1 MTEKKTKDALIMPVI
16 MGASAVMI
24 TAAGIIFRQSPLR
37 IFPLYVSLV
46 ISLMQSKVSRYAP
59 LIGSV
64 NSLLYAAVYT
74 YYHLYASMAYAALV
88 SCPLQ
93 VITFIRWSRHPW
105 QGSTILKKLT
115 AKQRIAVSAGSAAV
129 WLAVVVVLNKVGSA
143 HSLLDTTT
151 TILGILATVLTMLSY
166 IEYTVLMLAGQ
177 ICSIGLYI
185 AMLGTNP
192 EQLTYLIYSVYAF
205 ICTTAAFVRTREIYR
220 MQQKTSD
227 EKGEMK

>member
-64 NSLLYAAVYT
+64 NSLLYAAVYA

-166 IEYTVLMLAGQ
+166 IEYTVLMLGQ

-192 EQLTYLIYSVYAF
+192 EQLTYLIYSVYAL

-220 MQQKTSD
+220 LQQNSLSKK
-227 EKGEMK
+227 EK

>member
-1 MTEKKTKDALIMPVI
+1 MPLCVLPASGHHVHTVEQAPVAGLDDTEETDGK
-16 MGASAVMI
+16 
-24 TAAGIIFRQSPLR
+24 AAYRGIRR
-37 IFPLYVSLV
+37 VS
-46 ISLMQSKVSRYAP
+46 SS
-59 LIGSV
+59 IG
-64 NSLLYAAVYT
+64 L
-74 YYHLYASMAYAALV
+74 
-88 SCPLQ
+88 PLQ
-93 VITFIRWSRHPW
+93 S
-105 QGSTILKKLT
+105 
-115 AKQRIAVSAGSAAV
+115 
-129 WLAVVVVLNKVGSA
+129 VLNKVGAA

-192 EQLTYLIYSVYAF
+192 EQLTYLIYSVYAL

>member
-1 MTEKKTKDALIMPVI
+1 MAEKKTKDALIMPVI

-64 NSLLYAAVYT
+64 NSLLYAAVYA

-115 AKQRIAVSAGSAAV
+115 VRQRMAVSAGAVAV
-129 WLAVVVVLNKVGSA
+129 WGATVMILNRVGSA

-205 ICTTAAFVRTREIYR
+205 ICTAAAFVRTREIYR
-220 MQQKTSD
+220 MQQNSLSKK
-227 EKGEMK
+227 EN

>member
-64 NSLLYAAVYT
+64 NSLLYAAVYA

-105 QGSTILKKLT
+105 QGSTILT

-192 EQLTYLIYSVYAF
+192 EQLTYLIYSVYAL
-205 ICTTAAFVRTREIYR
+205 ICTAAAFVRTREIYR
-220 MQQKTSD
+220 IQQNSLSKK
-227 EKGEMK
+227 EN

>member
-37 IFPLYVSLV
+37 ILPLYVSLV

-64 NSLLYAAVYT
+64 NSLLYAAVYA

-93 VITFIRWSRHPW
+93 VVTFIRWSRHPW
-105 QGSTILKKLT
+105 EGSTILKKLT
-115 AKQRIAVSAGSAAV
+115 NRQRIIVFAGSAV
-129 WLAVVVVLNKVGSA
+129 LWAVVVFALGKTGSE
-143 HSLLDTTT
+143 HRILDTTS
-151 TILGILATVLTMLSY
+151 TILGILATILTMLSY
-166 IEYTVLMLAGQ
+166 IEYTVVMLAGQ
-177 ICSIGLYI
+177 VCSICLYVS
-185 AMLGTNP
+185 MLGKNP
-192 EQLTYLIYSVYAF
+192 EQLTYLIYSAYAMV
-205 ICTTAAFVRTREIYR
+205 CTTAAFIRTREIYKV
-220 MQQKTSD
+220 QQNSKT
-227 EKGEMK
+227 EKEN